1 MNYCFDFI
9 ETPIIK
15 LFVLDS
21 SEGVHFLIKVKD
33 NNKRIKNILDLYN
46 PTKGL
51 KLKKANV
58 LINNFLKGKI
68 SKQKNIKIK
77 FLDGTTLQK
86 KVWTEI
92 TKIPYGQTISY
103 SKLAKKIKRPYA
115 VRAIASAVGK
125 NPVALLVPCH
135 RVIKKNGDLGGY
147 MWGEK
152 FKRKIL
158 DIEGKGTAD
167 STYRGGK

>member
-21 SEGVHFLIKVKD
+21 SEGIHFLIKD
-33 NNKRIKNILDLYN
+33 NDKRIKNILNLYN

-51 KLKKANV
+51 KLKKAKI
-58 LINNFLKGKI
+58 LINNLLKGKI
-68 SKQKNIKIK
+68 SKQKNTKIK

-92 TKIPYGQTISY
+92 TKIPYGHTISY
-103 SKLAKKIKRPYA
+103 SELAKKIKRPDA

-125 NPVALLVPCH
+125 NPVGLLVPCH
-135 RVIKKNGDLGGY
+135 RVVKKNGDFGRY
-147 MWGEK
+147 MWGDK
-152 FKRKIL
+152 IKRKIL
-158 DIEGKGTAD
+158 DIEGRGTAD

>member
-21 SEGVHFLIKVKD
+21 SEGVHFIIKD
-33 NNKRIKNILDLYN
+33 NDKRIKKILNLYN

-51 KLKKANV
+51 KLKKANI
-58 LINNFLKGKI
+58 LINNLLKGKI

-86 KVWTEI
+86 K
-92 TKIPYGQTISY
+92 S
-103 SKLAKKIKRPYA
+103 
-115 VRAIASAVGK
+115 
-125 NPVALLVPCH
+125 
-135 RVIKKNGDLGGY
+135 
-147 MWGEK
+147 
-152 FKRKIL
+152 L
-158 DIEGKGTAD
+158 DRN
-167 STYRGGK
+167 Y

>member
-21 SEGVHFLIKVKD
+21 SEGVHFLVKD
-33 NNKRIKNILDLYN
+33 NDKRIKNILNLYN

-51 KLKKANV
+51 KLKKAKI
-58 LINNFLKGKI
+58 LINNLLKGKI

-103 SKLAKKIKRPYA
+103 SELAKKIKRPDA

-125 NPVALLVPCH
+125 NPVGLLVPCH
-135 RVIKKNGDLGGY
+135 RVVKKNGDLGGY
-147 MWGEK
+147 MWGENI
-152 FKRKIL
+152 KRIIL

>member
-21 SEGVHFLIKVKD
+21 SEGVHFLIKD
-33 NNKRIKNILDLYN
+33 NDKRIKNILDLYK

-51 KLKKANV
+51 KLKKAKIF
-58 LINNFLKGKI
+58 INNLFKGKI
-68 SKQKNIKIK
+68 YKQKNVKIK
-77 FLDGTTLQK
+77 FLNGTTLQK

-92 TKIPYGQTISY
+92 IKIPYGHTISY
-103 SKLAKKIKRPYA
+103 SDLAIKIKRPDA

-125 NPVALLVPCH
+125 NPVGLLVPCH
-135 RVIKKNGDLGGY
+135 RVVKKNGDFGGY
-147 MWGEK
+147 MWGEN

-158 DIEGKGTAD
+158 DIEGRGTAD